1 MVFSSGFLIDVSAV
15 VDQPRSRDASA
26 VFKVFEPARG
36 VGEVTFSFLNAPQV
50 EVQFAHPGAEAFGQD
65 AGIKTAQSLAEG
77 IVRGRAAAEVAKRS
91 LIFPL

>member
-15 VDQPRSRDASA
+15 VDPPRSRDASP
-26 VFKVFEPARG
+26 VFKVFEPAWG

-50 EVQFAHPGAEAFGQD
+50 EVQFAHPGAEAFGQG
-65 AGIKTAQSLAEG
+65 AGIETAQSLAEG
-77 IVRGRAAAEVAKRS
+77 IVRGRAAAKVAERS